1 MARKFVS
8 PGVFTQEID
17 KSYLAQGVANIG
29 AAVIGITGKG
39 PAFAPTVVS
48 DFNEFAAKFGDVHP
62 SKVMPY
68 AAKNYLKNSNTL
80 TTVRVLG
87 SRDGSTIATNGNT
100 NWAFAVLDSALTA
113 SAVVVALSGITVNF
127 TGSSSGSEFRYSFMS
142 GATVLQAGTGSMLPS
157 SPSYIG
163 KIFNTDP
170 TKATLSQYG
179 HFLYKNFQWNGTGS
193 TNGFGFVTASVSGA
207 AATGVFDADYASAK
221 TPWVQSQYFGNQ
233 VYSLF
238 KLHAIGGGN
247 ASNTDIKV
255 TITNIRPSNSV
266 TITPYGTFDLVVRV
280 FSDTDS
286 RLSQIESYSN
296 VTLDPT
302 SPNYL
307 PRVVGDQYTTW
318 NSTTRKNTVNGT
330 YKNQSKYIRVE
341 MGTQNPSEDALP
353 WGHAGYVEL
362 VPTGAGADFPATPM
376 VSDNVDN
383 SYNISSNTYFG
394 IDLTADG
401 VESRLA
407 WTLKNGSSVD
417 PANTYVFA
425 DDAFNMKFLSGNL
438 VSGTYFAVYNT
449 ASVLATD
456 PGSPSTTGLAGAAY
470 SAAQHGFTL
479 AFQGGF
485 DGWDPTQADPLAAS
499 GPNTSVAT
507 VALKLAVDT
516 LSNPDELDLNLLVIP
531 GVIDSN
537 VNAYARLMCNTR
549 ADCMMIMDVVNSAST
564 ESVTS
569 VISKVNTLGADDN
582 YAATY
587 YPCLRYSDTAN
598 GVLVTVPPSVAVI
611 GAFAFSDRVGQ
622 VFFAPAGLNRGGL
635 AQFGIVDVLD
645 RLTFQDRNDL
655 YDARINPIA
664 TFPNE
669 GINVFGQKTLQARPS
684 ALDRINVR
692 RLLIYAKKT
701 IASVAKYLLFEP
713 NNPATWQKF
722 LSTVNPIL
730 EKIRQDQGIERFKVV
745 MDSTSNT
752 PDLIDRNIMTGKIFL
767 QPTRSAEYIDLSFII
782 TASGV
787 SFEE

>member
-29 AAVIGITGKG
+29 AGLIGTTIKG
-39 PAFAPTVVS
+39 PAFAPTVVTN
-48 DFNEFAAKFGDVHP
+48 FNEFAAKFGDVWP
-62 SKVMPY
+62 TKVMPY

-80 TTVRVLG
+80 NVVRVLG
-87 SRDGSTIATNGNT
+87 SRDGSTLVTNGDT
-100 NWAFAVLDSALTA
+100 TKAFVINDSAGTG
-113 SAVVVALSGITVNF
+113 SAVVVYKSTVTASF
-127 TGSSSGSEFRYSFMS
+127 TGAFGDASFVYSFSGS
-142 GATVLQAGTGSMLPS
+142 GGVLASGTGSMSPT

-163 KIFNTDP
+163 KIFNTNP
-170 TKATLSQYG
+170 EKINQYG
-179 HFLYKNFQWNGTGS
+179 HFLYKNFEWNGTGS
-193 TNGFGFVTASVSGA
+193 TLGGFVSATIAGPP
-207 AATGVFDADYASAK
+207 ATGVFDADFSSAK
-221 TPWVQSQYFGNQ
+221 TPWINSQYFGSQ
-233 VYSLF
+233 VYPLF
-238 KLHAIGGGN
+238 KFHAISAGN

-255 TITNIRPSNSV
+255 TIANIKVSPYV
-266 TITPYGTFDLVVRV
+266 TVTPYGTFDLVIRV
-280 FSDTDS
+280 FSDTDA
-286 RLSQIESYSN
+286 RLSQIESFSN

-307 PRVVGDQYTTW
+307 PRVIGDQYTTW

-330 YKNQSKYIRVE
+330 YKNQSKYVRVE
-341 MGTQNPSEDALP
+341 MGSGDPPETALP

-362 VPTGAGADFPATPM
+362 LSAAGDFPSTPM
-376 VSDNVDN
+376 VVDNVDSAN
-383 SYNISSNTYFG
+383 NLQPNLYFG
-394 IDLTADG
+394 IDLSAAG
-401 VESRLA
+401 VNDRLA
-407 WTLKNGSSVD
+407 WTLKSGTSTD
-417 PANTYVFA
+417 PLTSYAAEDIEFSLRN
-425 DDAFNMKFLSGNL
+425 LSGAL
-438 VSGTYFAVYNT
+438 VNGTYYAKLTSSFT
-449 ASVLATD
+449 GTSPQDTSGLATYA
-456 PGSPSTTGLAGAAY
+456 L
-470 SAAQHGFTL
+470 AAQTAANHGFTV

-485 DGWDPTQADPLAAS
+485 DGWDPTQADPLAAAS
-499 GPNTSVAT
+499 NSNTVAA

-516 LSNPDELDLNLLVIP
+516 VSNPDEIDINLLAIP
-531 GVIDSN
+531 GVVSTN
-537 VNAYARLMCNTR
+537 VNEYARLICNTR
-549 ADCMMIMDVVNSAST
+549 ADCMLIMDIVNAANVGSVSNAIST
-564 ESVTS
+564 
-569 VISKVNTLGADDN
+569 VNNLGIDDN
-582 YAATY
+582 YAACY
-587 YPCLRYSDTAN
+587 YPCLKYSDTTN
-598 GVLVTVPPSVAVI
+598 GVLVTVPPSVAVL
-611 GAFAFSDRVGQ
+611 GAYAFSDRVGQ

-635 AQFGIVDVLD
+635 AQFGITDVLD

-664 TFPNE
+664 IFPNE

-745 MDSTSNT
+745 MDSSVNT